1 MLAFHFP
8 ECVECMIEVLDRQ
21 DQQQD
26 SLGMAEMTT
35 PPSKAVAEDILG
47 RFREVISDPLN
58 LLIER
63 VPMAGVVQGNEVY
76 LHNGNRVPVFGPAAY
91 YGPFSQLLIINRGV
105 HEPLEEFVFQDVLK
119 TMPDAPQM
127 IELGAYWAHYSMW
140 LKKVR
145 MQAKVI
151 MVEPDPNNLAAGRS
165 NCGRNGI
172 GGEFIQALVA
182 PGHWQLDM
190 FLGSRGIE
198 RLDILHV
205 DIQGHE
211 GELIA
216 GARNSLTNWRM
227 DYLLI
232 STHSQE
238 IHRRIVAELTTFGYR
253 IEVASDYDSETTSY
267 DGLVFASSP
276 RSRQIF
282 RSFSH
287 SGRTKISTSPP
298 DVLIQAILNNAT
310 ASAGR

>member
-1 MLAFHFP
+1 MLAFRFP
-8 ECVECMIEVLDRQ
+8 ERVECMTEGLDRQ
-21 DQQQD
+21 DLQQD

-35 PPSKAVAEDILG
+35 PPSKAAANDILG

-76 LHNGNRVPVFGPAAY
+76 LHNGNRVPFIGPAAY

-105 HEPLEEFVFQDVLK
+105 HEPLEEFVFQEVLK
-119 TMPDAPQM
+119 TMPEAPQM

-151 MVEPDPNNLAAGRS
+151 MVEPDPNNLAAGR
-165 NCGRNGI
+165 NNFGRNGF
-172 GGEFIQALVA
+172 GGEFIQSLVA
-182 PGHWQLDM
+182 TGHWQLDP

-198 RLDILHV
+198 RVDILHV
-205 DIQGHE
+205 DIQGLE

-216 GARNSLTNWRM
+216 GARNSLTNRLV
-227 DYLLI
+227 DYLFI

-238 IHRRIVAELTTFGYR
+238 IHRRIISELTTFGYR
-253 IEVASDYDSETTSY
+253 IEV
-267 DGLVFASSP
+267 VFRYPVSNGHSP
-276 RSRQIF
+276 RQ
-282 RSFSH
+282 
-287 SGRTKISTSPP
+287 
-298 DVLIQAILNNAT
+298 V
-310 ASAGR
+310 AS

>member
-1 MLAFHFP
+1 
-8 ECVECMIEVLDRQ
+8 MIEALDRP
-21 DQQQD
+21 DLQQG
-26 SLGMAEMTT
+26 SLGMAEMTP
-35 PPSKAVAEDILG
+35 PPSKAAAEDLLG

-76 LHNGNRVPVFGPAAY
+76 LHNGNRVPVIGPAAY

-105 HEPLEEFVFQDVLK
+105 HEPLEEFVFQEVLK
-119 TMPDAPQM
+119 TMPEAPQM

-140 LKKVR
+140 LKKAR

-151 MVEPDPNNLAAGRS
+151 MVEPDPSNLAAGRS
-165 NCGRNGI
+165 NFGRNGFS
-172 GGEFIQALVA
+172 GEFIQALVA
-182 PGHWQLDM
+182 PGHWQLDL

-198 RLDILHV
+198 QVDILHV

-211 GELIA
+211 GGLIA
-216 GARNSLTNWRM
+216 GARNSLTNRRV
-227 DYLLI
+227 DYLFI

-238 IHRRIVAELTTFGYR
+238 IHRRVAAELTAFGYR
-253 IEVASDYDSETTSY
+253 IEVASDYDSETTSH

-287 SGRTKISTSPP
+287 TGRTKIATSRP
-298 DVLIQAILNNAT
+298 DVLMEAILSAAT